1 VEEPEDQEK
10 QVRRGEKEER
20 ERERGGGRRRRS
32 EEAQN
37 TRAQLNNARGRQH
50 ARPEECGSSLS
61 FAESIEKSHVI
72 LVLL

>member
-37 TRAQLNNARGRQH
+37 TRAQLNNARGRATRAAWRMWFEFEFRRIH
-50 ARPEECGSSLS
+50 
-61 FAESIEKSHVI
+61 
-72 LVLL
+72 